1 MREFRK
7 KISSAPSLSPYLLV
21 EIHGFSSKE
30 VLENSKIY
38 GETWPEGVFVLSLE
52 ELYLT
57 GYYVIKQR
65 KFLLAVS
72 SMQILIDVD
81 CTLKC

>member
-52 ELYLT
+52 ELYLSYT
-57 GYYVIKQR
+57 LV
-65 KFLLAVS
+65 ATMS
-72 SMQILIDVD
+72 SN
-81 CTLKC
+81 KGSFY